1 MRLDQVIE
9 RHNNNLDIF
18 RVLCAALVVYGHSFA
33 MFPDVLKTDVVTRWV
48 GFTFSGALAVKVF
61 FFISGLVVT
70 NSLLTKNDPVVFV
83 LSRIF
88 RIWPALAFVLV
99 MSAYVIGPIFT
110 TLDMATYLQQP
121 EVFSYVAR
129 GLKLTTE
136 YYLPGV
142 ISGSGSVVINGA
154 LWSIYYEVA
163 AYVVLLTLFLLG
175 VLKSPI
181 VSLILFIAVVVDSVL
196 SEKFLFVNIWNNP
209 EVTQL
214 APCFA
219 VGVLAA
225 LFKQRIPIN
234 FHVAL
239 GFVLLYGLFRKH
251 TYNYYFFYLC
261 VFYVVVYLS
270 SLDVFLRIKSRTDI
284 SYGMYLWGWPVQ
296 KIVFVYLSSYGLLAN
311 QVVSV
316 VLTAVMGFVSW
327 HLIEKQGIRWGSALS
342 LRWTRGTQRTQL
354 ESDPN

>member
-9 RHNNNLDIF
+9 RNHNNLDFF

-33 MFPDVLKTDVVTRWV
+33 LFPDVLKTDAVARWV
-48 GFTFSGALAVKVF
+48 GFTYSGALAVKVF

-70 NSLLTKNDPVVFV
+70 NSLLTKKDPVAFV
-83 LSRIF
+83 ISRVF
-88 RIWPALAFVLV
+88 RIWPALALVLV
-99 MSAYVIGPIFT
+99 MSAYVIGPMFT
-110 TLDMATYLQQP
+110 TLDVAAYLQQP
-121 EVFSYVAR
+121 GVFKYVAD
-129 GLKLTTE
+129 GLKLNTQ

-142 ISGSGSVVINGA
+142 FVGTGSAAVNGA
-154 LWSIYYEVA
+154 LWSIYYEVV
-163 AYVVLLTLFLLG
+163 AYVVLLTVFLLG
-175 VLKSPI
+175 VLKSPLAA
-181 VSLILFIAVVVDSVL
+181 VVVFAMVVVDSVL
-196 SEKFLFVNIWNNP
+196 TDKFLFTTIWNNP

-219 VGVLAA
+219 LGVLAA
-225 LFKQRIPIN
+225 LFKQRIPVN
-234 FHVAL
+234 FQVAL

-270 SLDVFLRIKSRTDI
+270 SLDVFLKIKSRTDI

-296 KIVFVYLSSYGLLAN
+296 KIVFIYLASYGLLAN

-316 VLTAVMGFVSW
+316 ALTALMGFVSW
-327 HLIEKQGIRWGSALS
+327 HVIEKHGVRWGSALS
-342 LRWTRGTQRTQL
+342 LRWSKTTKLTSAG
-354 ESDPN
+354 